1 MRSLYKPR
9 LVVLMPLLLAFVCLA
24 SWSMAAETNS
34 RYPRERKETISVA
47 VLNNFPPF
55 SFEVRGKLMGFT
67 IDYLDIVAS
76 KYGLNLKY
84 QPGTWEENL
93 RRFKNNE
100 VDVIT
105 AISHTKERESFTRY
119 TTPYYLIPTVVYIR
133 EDSFSYHGVDSL
145 KGRRVGIE
153 TDVYYKQ
160 YLQKYPDIQLVEI
173 EDTHQLMRSLS
184 FGEVEAVVTNINI
197 GNYMIKQHML
207 ENVELAGKID
217 ISAIENEDLR
227 IGVSKEKKQ
236 LHAILQDGINSVS
249 INEYKELQD
258 RWVGFTPDKMQ
269 NMLMPGDRAIIERY
283 IDEKG
288 GFRLSFNE
296 KWYPVDFLDE
306 KKVHSGISA
315 QMFRDVSEEYNVPML
330 EQPASAVQGPVKSVL
345 NGQADIL
352 PAIVPTSAL
361 RDKLTFTKPYL
372 SLPLVIVTRREEFFV
387 GDLDK
392 FADKQIGIV
401 NRGNILR
408 RFENNYPSLS
418 FQAVDSVHEGLQRV
432 EQEQDFAFVGTI
444 PSIAYAVQKHN
455 LFNIKISGKLEET
468 LPVSAAV
475 RAGQEDLAGVLDKM
489 LQSIPVQRREEMID
503 RWISIS
509 LEEKVDYSII
519 WKISGISVFIIAIA
533 IIWLRKVHAY
543 NREIAHAYAL
553 LEDKNRELEQMSI
566 TSQLTNLYNRNK
578 LDPELEQEKERA
590 LRYKTTFSVI
600 MLDID
605 KFKSINDNFGH
616 QTGDRV
622 LKNLGRLIQSRA
634 RASDT
639 AGRWGGEEFLI
650 ICPAT
655 DLSGAYELAER
666 IRQDM
671 QHQTI
676 TEDVSVTISAGVAE
690 YKSGEDTETL
700 VKRADGKLYEAKR
713 SGRNN
718 VKS

>member
-1 MRSLYKPR
+1 
-9 LVVLMPLLLAFVCLA
+9 V
-24 SWSMAAETNS
+24 E
-34 RYPRERKETISVA
+34 
-47 VLNNFPPF
+47 
-55 SFEVRGKLMGFT
+55 
-67 IDYLDIVAS
+67 
-76 KYGLNLKY
+76 
-84 QPGTWEENL
+84 
-93 RRFKNNE
+93 
-100 VDVIT
+100 
-105 AISHTKERESFTRY
+105 
-119 TTPYYLIPTVVYIR
+119 
-133 EDSFSYHGVDSL
+133 SL

-153 TDVYYKQ
+153 ADVYYKQ
-160 YLQKYPDIQLVEI
+160 YLQEYPDIQLVEI
-173 EDTHQLMRSLS
+173 EDTHQLMRRLS

-227 IGVSKEKKQ
+227 IGVSREKKQ
-236 LHAILQDGINSVS
+236 LQAILQDGINSVS

-269 NMLMPGDRAIIERY
+269 NMLMPEDRAIIERY

-288 GFRLSFNE
+288 GFRLSFND
-296 KWYPVDFLDE
+296 KWYPVDFLND
-306 KKVHSGISA
+306 KKGHSGISA
-315 QMFRDVSEEYNVPML
+315 QMFREVSEEYNVPML

-345 NGQADIL
+345 KGNADIL

-372 SLPLVIVTRREEFFV
+372 SLPLVIATRREEFFV

-418 FQAVDSVHEGLQRV
+418 FQTVDSVHEGLQRV
-432 EQEQDFAFVGTI
+432 EKEQDFAFVGTI

-475 RAGQEDLAGVLDKM
+475 RSGQEDLAGVLDKM

-519 WKISGISVFIIAIA
+519 WQISGISVFIIAVA

-553 LEDKNRELEQMSI
+553 LEDKNRELEQMSV
-566 TSQLTNLYNRNK
+566 TSQLTGLYNRNK

-590 LRYKTTFSVI
+590 LRYKSIFSVI

-605 KFKSINDNFGH
+605 EFKSINDNFGH

-622 LKNLGRLIQSRA
+622 LKNLGELIQNRV

-655 DLSGAYELAER
+655 DLSGAYQLAER

-671 QHQTI
+671 QLQT
-676 TEDVSVTISAGVAE
+676 TPEGMSVTISAGVAE

-700 VKRADGKLYEAKR
+700 VKRVDGKLYEAKR
-713 SGRNN
+713 SGRNR